1 MSESNK
7 LVQGVGLNDGKY
19 ITRKDGRNIKEYNLW
34 NSMLERCS
42 GNLQKKRPTY
52 IGTTCSDNF
61 KLYSFF
67 YEWCQT
73 QVGFG
78 EADENGKRWHLD
90 KDILFKGNKCYSEDT
105 CAFVPQRINCM
116 LVKCNAARGEWP
128 IGVHFCKRSKKYKA
142 GCCDAITGKT
152 TGLGYYKTP
161 EEAHKA
167 WLAFKLKQAYILA
180 EQQTDGRVAKALID
194 RYENYGNHTKAA

>member
-1 MSESNK
+1 MRNSNRLVWGIGIKGNLYQTTENGKK
-7 LVQGVGLNDGKY
+7 LPVYALWSNMLLRC
-19 ITRKDGRNIKEYNLW
+19 TENLW
-34 NSMLERCS
+34 SKCH
-42 GNLQKKRPTY
+42 TY
-52 IGTTCSDNF
+52 TGVTCSDNF
-61 KLYSFF
+61 KDYSFF

-128 IGVHFCKRSKKYKA
+128 VGVCWDRSCKKFVSQ
-142 GCCDAITGKT
+142 CNDTGKNKH
-152 TGLGYYKTP
+152 LGSFNTPQEAFQTYKT
-161 EEAHKA
+161 
-167 WLAFKLKQAYILA
+167 FK
-180 EQQTDGRVAKALID
+180 EALIKEVANEYKEMLD
-194 RYENYGNHTKAA
+194 SRVYEALMNYEVNEND

>member
-42 GNLQKKRPTY
+42 DNLRKKRPTY
-52 IGTTCSDNF
+52 MGTTCSDNF

-78 EADENGKRWHLD
+78 EEDENGKRWHLD

-128 IGVHFCKRSKKYKA
+128 VGVCWDRSCKKFVSQ
-142 GCCDAITGKT
+142 CNDTGKNKH
-152 TGLGYYKTP
+152 LGYFNTPQEAFQAYKTFKESLIKEVANEYKNQLDP
-161 EEAHKA
+161 RVYEA
-167 WLAFKLKQAYILA
+167 LMN
-180 EQQTDGRVAKALID
+180 
-194 RYENYGNHTKAA
+194 YEVNEND